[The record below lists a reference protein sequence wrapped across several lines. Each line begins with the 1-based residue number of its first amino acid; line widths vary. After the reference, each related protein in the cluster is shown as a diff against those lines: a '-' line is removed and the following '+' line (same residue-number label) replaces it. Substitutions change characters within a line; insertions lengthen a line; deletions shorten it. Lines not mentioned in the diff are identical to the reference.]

1 MLSMVERTSWG
12 RRLFVV
18 LNYVFLTALSLTCLL
33 PILHVLAISFSS
45 SAMASA
51 GEVVLWPVDFT
62 LKSYEYVLGKEAFV
76 QSIVVT
82 LERVSLGVTLNML
95 LTIVIAYPLSK
106 EVQGFRYRTWYAWF
120 FVFTI
125 LFSGGIIPWYF
136 TINETGLIDT
146 IWALILPGAVPVF
159 NVILLLNFF
168 RGLPKE
174 LEEAAFIDGAGHLQI
189 LFRLFVP
196 LSKPALATI
205 LLFTVVGH
213 WNSWFDGLVLMNRP
227 EHYPLQ
233 SYLQT
238 VVIMQDLSS
247 MTLEDAKMLSE
258 ISDRTTKAAQIFLAA
273 FPVLLV
279 YPFLQKYF
287 VKGIVLGSV
296 KG

>member
-1 MLSMVERTSWG
+1 MVERTSWG

-76 QSIVVT
+76 QSILVT
-82 LERVSLGVTLNML
+82 LQRVSLGVTLNML

>member
-1 MLSMVERTSWG
+1 MVERTSWG

-76 QSIVVT
+76 QSILVT
-82 LERVSLGVTLNML
+82 LQRVSLGVTLNML

-247 MTLEDAKMLSE
+247 MTLEDAKMLAE

>member
-1 MLSMVERTSWG
+1 MVERTSWG

-76 QSIVVT
+76 QSILVT
-82 LERVSLGVTLNML
+82 LQRVALGVTLNML

-106 EVQGFRYRTWYAWF
+106 EIQGFRYRTWYAWF

>member
-82 LERVSLGVTLNML
+82 LERVGLGVTLNML

>member
-1 MLSMVERTSWG
+1 MIEQKTWG
-12 RRLFVV
+12 RTMFVIG
-18 LNYVFLTALSLTCLL
+18 NYSFLILLALSCLF
-33 PILHVLAISFSS
+33 PILHVLALSFSS
-45 SAMASA
+45 SSMASA
-51 GEVVLWPVDFT
+51 GAVTLWPMDFT
-62 LKSYEYVLGKEAFV
+62 LKSYAFVLQKPLFVGSFLVTLQRVVLG
-76 QSIVVT
+76 
-82 LERVSLGVTLNML
+82 SLLNML
-95 LTIVIAYPLSK
+95 LVITIAYPLSK
-106 EVQGFRYRTWYAWF
+106 EAETFRMRTVYVWF
-120 FVFTI
+120 FVLTI

-136 TINETGLIDT
+136 TIKEVGLLDS
-146 IWALILPGAVPVF
+146 IWALVLPGAVPVF

-174 LEEAAFIDGAGHLQI
+174 LEEAAFMDGAGHLHI
-189 LFRLFVP
+189 LFRIFVP
-196 LSKPALATI
+196 LSLPALATI
-205 LLFTVVGH
+205 LLFTIVGH
-213 WNSWFDGLVLMNRP
+213 WNSWFDGLILMNRP
-227 EHYPLQ
+227 EQYPLQ

-247 MTLEDAKMLSE
+247 MTFEDAKMLAE